1 VFCHSL
7 RVHRAEKEKMH
18 ITALHGVAIS
28 IFYILVSSIL
38 SLGEWF
44 VKAISEWEGF
54 PVVGNLAPDNN
65 FLSTCLH
72 LLLREPGYGR
82 LSG

>member
-1 VFCHSL
+1 M
-7 RVHRAEKEKMH
+7 EKERMY
-18 ITALHGVAIS
+18 IAALHGVAIS
-28 IFYILVSSIL
+28 VFYILVSSIL

-72 LLLREPGYGR
+72 LLQGELGHGRPGG
-82 LSG
+82 

>member
-1 VFCHSL
+1 MYI
-7 RVHRAEKEKMH
+7 A
-18 ITALHGVAIS
+18 ALHGVAIS
-28 IFYILVSSIL
+28 VFYILVSSIL

-72 LLLREPGYGR
+72 LLQGELGHGR
-82 LSG
+82 SGG

>member
-1 VFCHSL
+1 MYI
-7 RVHRAEKEKMH
+7 A
-18 ITALHGVAIS
+18 ALHGVAIS
-28 IFYILVSSIL
+28 VFYILVSSIL

-72 LLLREPGYGR
+72 LLQGELGYGR
-82 LSG
+82 PVG